1 MSFYEILITLLV
13 SAIKSGTIV
22 VFATVGE
29 IYTERSGVL
38 NLGVEGMLLLGAFA
52 GYATAIMTQNIF
64 IAFLV
69 AGLVGASVAFIH
81 AFVTITLRANQVVS
95 GLALTMFGGGVSS
108 FLGKGFV
115 KMPLPESVKLW
126 TLPIRIPLLGDIP
139 FIGDIIFN
147 HNIFVY
153 FSYLVPIIAWFVLSK
168 TKWGLAIRA
177 TGEEPLASEIMG
189 IKVTRV
195 RYLSTML
202 GGLLCGIS
210 GAYLSV
216 VYSSLW
222 GDGMTA
228 GRGWITIA
236 LVIFSNWRPLY
247 VFLGAYLFGGMEAII
262 PRLQAFG
269 VELSPQLLKSVPYI
283 FTILFLLLIQIRGT
297 RSNMPKNL
305 GNAYFREG
313 RE

>member
-1 MSFYEILITLLV
+1 MTFYEIIITLLV

-22 VFATVGE
+22 IFATVGE
-29 IYTERSGVL
+29 IYTERSGIL
-38 NLGVEGMLLLGAFA
+38 NLGVEGMMLLGAFG
-52 GYATAIMTQNIF
+52 GYATAVMTQNIF
-64 IAFLV
+64 LAFLV
-69 AGLVGASVAFIH
+69 AGLVGASVALIH

-95 GLALTMFGGGVSS
+95 GLALTMFGGGVAS

-115 KMPLPESVKLW
+115 KIPLPESVKAW
-126 TLPIRIPLLGDIP
+126 TLPIEIPFLSDIPLLGQVL
-139 FIGDIIFN
+139 FN

-153 FSYLVPIIAWFVLSK
+153 FSYFIPVIAWFVLSK

-189 IKVTRV
+189 IKVIRV
-195 RYLSTML
+195 RYLATLL

-210 GAYLSV
+210 GAYLSI

-236 LVIFSNWRPLY
+236 LVIFSNWRPMF

-283 FTILFLLLIQIRGT
+283 FTILFLLIIQIKGT
-297 RSNMPKNL
+297 KSNMPKNL

-313 RE
+313 RD

>member
-1 MSFYEILITLLV
+1 MTFYEIIITLLV

-22 VFATVGE
+22 IFATVGE
-29 IYTERSGVL
+29 IYTERSGIL
-38 NLGVEGMLLLGAFA
+38 NLGVEGMMLLGAFA
-52 GYATAIMTQNIF
+52 GYATAVMTHNIF
-64 IAFLV
+64 LAFLI
-69 AGLVGASVAFIH
+69 AGLVGSLVALIH
-81 AFVTITLRANQVVS
+81 AFITITLRANQVVS

-126 TLPIRIPLLGDIP
+126 TLPIKIPLLGDIP
-139 FIGDIIFN
+139 VIGQVLFN

-153 FSYLVPIIAWFVLSK
+153 ISYFIPIIAWFVLSK
-168 TKWGLAIRA
+168 TKWGLAIRS

-189 IKVTRV
+189 IKVIRV
-195 RYLSTML
+195 RYLSTLL

-210 GAYLSV
+210 GAYLSI

-236 LVIFSNWRPLY
+236 LVIFSNWRPMY

-283 FTILFLLLIQIRGT
+283 FTILFLLIIQLRGT

-313 RE
+313 RD

>member
-1 MSFYEILITLLV
+1 MSTYEIIVTLFV

-22 VFATVGE
+22 IFATVGE
-29 IYTERSGVL
+29 IYTERSGIL
-38 NLGVEGMLLLGAFA
+38 NLGVEGMMLLGALA
-52 GYATAIMTQNIF
+52 GFATAVMTQNIF

-69 AGLVGASVAFIH
+69 AGIVGGLVSLIH

-95 GLALTMFGGGVSS
+95 GLAITMFGAGLSSLLGG
-108 FLGKGFV
+108 GFV
-115 KMPLPESVKLW
+115 KMILPESVKAW
-126 TLPIRIPLLGDIP
+126 TLPINIPLLSKIP
-139 FIGDIIFN
+139 FLGQVLFQ

-153 FSYLVPIIAWFVLSK
+153 FAFLVPILGWFILNK

-189 IKVTRV
+189 IKVTKV
-195 RYLSTML
+195 RYLSTMV
-202 GGLLCGIS
+202 GGILCGIS

-228 GRGWITIA
+228 GKGWITIA
-236 LVIFSNWRPLY
+236 LVIFANWRPLL
-247 VFLGAYLFGGMEAII
+247 VFAGAYLFGGMEAII

-269 VELSPQLLKSVPYI
+269 VELSPQLLKAVPYVM
-283 FTILFLLLIQIRGT
+283 TIIFLLVIQMRGT
-297 RSNMPKNL
+297 RSNMPKNM

-313 RE
+313 RD